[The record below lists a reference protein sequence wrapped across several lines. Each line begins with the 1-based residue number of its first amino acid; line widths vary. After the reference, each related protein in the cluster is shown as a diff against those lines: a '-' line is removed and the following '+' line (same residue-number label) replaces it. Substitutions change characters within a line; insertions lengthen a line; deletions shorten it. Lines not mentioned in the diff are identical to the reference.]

1 MKSLEND
8 EIIMTI
14 KMIKITTVIM
24 TIIVII
30 MMIRRIKIGNRIEV

>member
-24 TIIVII
+24 TIIVTI
-30 MMIRRIKIGNRIEV
+30 MMIRRIKFGNRIEV